1 MNGAAN
7 SQGYRVDVVRS
18 GDWWAITV
26 PSLPGVFSQARR
38 LAQVPSMAREAIAMM
53 LGINVADVGSI
64 EVDVQ
69 PPEGVA
75 DLLTEARQATA
86 IADEAS
92 ATATDAR
99 RRAARLL
106 HEAGLPMREIGEL
119 VGVSHQ
125 RVSQILAEQ
134 EQLPG
139 VVHR

>member
-1 MNGAAN
+1 
-7 SQGYRVDVVRS
+7 
-18 GDWWAITV
+18 
-26 PSLPGVFSQARR
+26 
-38 LAQVPSMAREAIAMM
+38 MAREAIAMM
-53 LGINVADVGSI
+53 LGINVADVGPI

-75 DLLTEARQATA
+75 DLLAEARQATV

-92 ATATDAR
+92 ATAADAR

-125 RVSQILAEQ
+125 RVSQILAE
-134 EQLPG
+134 
-139 VVHR
+139 